1 MPFWTDD
8 HESPNWITAKL
19 ANLVRR
25 MTPSCREVSRLTSK
39 GRDRLLPLGTRL
51 QLALHCCF
59 CKWCARYANQLQLL
73 HEATHLFAAHVD
85 QIDGPALDSN
95 AKARIK
101 RALEKARNAES

>member
-8 HESPNWITAKL
+8 HESPNWITANL

-39 GRDRLLPLGTRL
+39 GRDRLLPLGSRL
-51 QLALHCCF
+51 RLALHCCF

-73 HEATHLFAAHVD
+73 HEATHLFVAPSIRLTD
-85 QIDGPALDSN
+85 RPSTPMPRRGLSAL
-95 AKARIK
+95 
-101 RALEKARNAES
+101 